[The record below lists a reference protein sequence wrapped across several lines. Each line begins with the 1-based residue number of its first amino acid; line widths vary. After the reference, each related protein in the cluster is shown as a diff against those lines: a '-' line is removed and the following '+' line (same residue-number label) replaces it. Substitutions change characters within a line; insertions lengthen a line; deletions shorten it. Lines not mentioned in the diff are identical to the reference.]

1 MAALQARLQAVEGRV
16 GLKTEFKTNLEEQLP
31 PDVEEGLYRIA
42 LEALNNSL
50 KHAQARDIKVHLR
63 QDEPERTEPTRL
75 TLEIAD
81 NGVGFDLATA
91 RERGGLGLSA
101 MEERA
106 AELGGRLTVE
116 SVPGSGTQI
125 ILVRTIDERGEPDE

>member
-1 MAALQARLQAVEGRV
+1 VEGRA
-16 GLKTEFKTNLEEQLP
+16 GLRTEFKTNLEERLSL
-31 PDVEEGLYRIA
+31 DVEEELYRIA
-42 LEALNNSL
+42 LEALNNAL
-50 KHAQARDIKVHLR
+50 KHAQARNIRVCLR
-63 QDEPERTEPTRL
+63 QDEPRRTELARV

-81 NGVGFDLATA
+81 DGIGFELATA

-116 SVPGSGTQI
+116 SAPGSGTRI
-125 ILVRTIDERGEPDE
+125 ILVWTIDKRGEPNE